1 MENNKKDNAQE
12 VGEIG
17 EIRVG
22 YPDACFMVGDN
33 WFRYRTGAIIIEDNS
48 FLVIKSETSKYY
60 YTVGGGVHMNE
71 KSEECI
77 VREVREET
85 GVDYQVD
92 RLAVICENF
101 FKEKSL
107 GYDPLHCHVIE
118 FYYLMKSRGKK
129 DVKCSS
135 IGWDNAKEFVHWI
148 PLDKLAE
155 TDVKPEFLRYRMKEI
170 LENKG
175 VLHIVNDER

>member
-48 FLVIKSETSKYY
+48 FLVKKSETSKYY

-107 GYDPLHCHVIE
+107 GYDPLNCHVIE

>member
-1 MENNKKDNAQE
+1 MD
-12 VGEIG
+12 

-22 YPDACFMVGDN
+22 YPDCCFSVKDD

-48 FLVIKSETSKYY
+48 FLVIKSETSKYF

-85 GVDYQVD
+85 GVDYEVD
-92 RLAVICENF
+92 HLAVICENF
-101 FKEKSL
+101 FEEKAL
-107 GYDPLHCHVIE
+107 GYDRLKCHVIE

-129 DVKCSS
+129 DAKCDS
-135 IGWDNAKEFVHWI
+135 IGWDNAKEEIHWI
-148 PLDKLAE
+148 PLDKLPE

-170 LENKG
+170 LESKSM
-175 VLHIVNDER
+175 LHIVNDER

>member
-1 MENNKKDNAQE
+1 MKNKK
-12 VGEIG
+12 EIKD
-17 EIRVG
+17 IRIG
-22 YPDACFMVGDN
+22 YPDCCFMADDN
-33 WFRYRTGAIIIEDNS
+33 WFRYRTGAIIIEDGS
-48 FLVIKSETSKYY
+48 FLVVKSESSKYF

-77 VREVREET
+77 VREVKEET
-85 GVDYQVD
+85 GVDYEVD

-101 FKEKSL
+101 FKENSL
-107 GYDPLHCHVIE
+107 GYEPLHCHVIE

-129 DVKCSS
+129 DAKCNS
-135 IGWDNAKEFVHWI
+135 IGWDNARESIHWI
-148 PLDKLAE
+148 PLDQLPE
-155 TDVKPEFLRYRMKEI
+155 TDVRPEFLRTRMKEI